1 MSYNLFEGIQVFV
14 KVVQCNSFALAAEQL
29 GHSPSHVSKVINRL
43 ESRVGLRLLN
53 RTTRTL
59 ALTPDGEVYYQHCL
73 QLVSDA
79 QQTLQLLTQKDD
91 KPKGVLKI
99 SCPVAFSLDYLRP
112 AIAQY
117 LRKYPNVSLEWDI
130 SDRAVDV
137 VGDGYDLAIR
147 ATAQLEESSLI
158 CKRIYQCRT
167 LVVASP
173 QYIEQ
178 YGRPYHPRELAK
190 HHCVCYSNLKNPE
203 RWEFSDSNGKS
214 FTVDVRKRINCS
226 NGKMQASMAIDGLGI
241 CRLPEFYLNEALKTG
256 ELEVLFEEYLQ
267 KSVYVYV
274 VYPSRKHLSPKVRY
288 FIDTLSDHM
297 AHLQN

>member
-1 MSYNLFEGIQVFV
+1 MNYNLFEGIQVFV

-29 GHSPSHVSKVINRL
+29 GHSPSHVSKVVNRL
-43 ESRVGLRLLN
+43 EARLGLRLLN

-59 ALTPDGEVYYQHCL
+59 ALTPDGEVYFQHCQ
-73 QLVSDA
+73 QLINDA
-79 QQTLQLLTQKDD
+79 QHTLQLLTHKDD

-112 AIAQY
+112 AVAQY
-117 LRKYPNVSLEWDI
+117 LRKYPNVTIEWDI

-178 YGRPYHPRELAK
+178 FGRPYHPRELAK

-203 RWEFSDSNGKS
+203 RWEFSDPHGKPFS
-214 FTVDVRKRINCS
+214 VDVRKRINCN
-226 NGKMQASMAIDGLGI
+226 NGRMQAAMAIDGLGI
-241 CRLPEFYLNEALKTG
+241 TRLPEFYLCDALNNG
-256 ELEVLFEEYLQ
+256 ELEILFEEYLQ
-267 KSVYVYV
+267 KPVYVYV
-274 VYPSRKHLSPKVRY
+274 VYPSRRHLSPKVRY
-288 FIDTLSDHM
+288 FIDMLSDHIE
-297 AHLQN
+297 Q